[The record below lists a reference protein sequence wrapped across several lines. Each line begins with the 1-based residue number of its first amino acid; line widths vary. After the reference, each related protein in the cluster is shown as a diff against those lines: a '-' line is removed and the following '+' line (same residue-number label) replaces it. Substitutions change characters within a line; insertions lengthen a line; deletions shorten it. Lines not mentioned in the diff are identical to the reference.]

1 MKNKTKKTFCGFKF
15 THFKLNNSRILRRCF
30 PRQPFFLFIELILA
44 SAHCVAAL
52 QTKADKSRNLEALVL
67 LCELLL
73 SRAAALQAS
82 QANSGKPRQATGSA
96 SWLAGAADQ
105 LLTS

>member
-1 MKNKTKKTFCGFKF
+1 
-15 THFKLNNSRILRRCF
+15 
-30 PRQPFFLFIELILA
+30 LFIELILA

-82 QANSGKPRQATGSA
+82 QANPGKPRQATGSA
-96 SWLAGAADQ
+96 SWLGQ
-105 LLTS
+105 QISY

>member
-1 MKNKTKKTFCGFKF
+1 M
-15 THFKLNNSRILRRCF
+15 
-30 PRQPFFLFIELILA
+30 FIEIILA

-82 QANSGKPRQATGSA
+82 QANSGKLRQAQAGTGSA
-96 SWLAGAADQ
+96 AGAVGAADQ

>member
-1 MKNKTKKTFCGFKF
+1 MKNKTTFCGFKF

-30 PRQPFFLFIELILA
+30 LRQSPFLFIKLILA

-52 QTKADKSRNLEALVL
+52 QTKTDKSRNLEALVL

-82 QANSGKPRQATGSA
+82 QANSGKPRQAQAVQAGWGS
-96 SWLAGAADQ
+96 
-105 LLTS
+105 